1 VIVVADTTPL
11 LYLSRIGQ
19 LELLRALYQQIV
31 VPETVWREAVVARP
45 DETGVE
51 SLRDAA
57 WIVISDQA
65 ERAGVEHSLE
75 EALDA
80 GEAAAITLAQLLGA
94 TVLLIDERKG
104 RAAARERGLNVRG
117 TLGVLVEARRAG
129 HVPSLRAMLDALR
142 MQGFRVAPALVSEAL
157 RQVGEE

>member
-19 LELLRALYQQIV
+19 LKLLRVLYQQIV
-31 VPETVWREAVVARP
+31 VPETVWREAVIARP
-45 DETGVE
+45 GEVGVE

-57 WIVISDQA
+57 WIVITDQA

-104 RAAARERGLNVRG
+104 RAAARELGLKVRG

-129 HVPSLRAMLDALR
+129 LVPSLAAMLDALR
-142 MQGFRVAPALVSEAL
+142 TQGFRVAPALVSEAL

>member
-1 VIVVADTTPL
+1 MIVVADTTPL

-31 VPETVWREAVVARP
+31 VPETVWREAVIARP
-45 DETGVE
+45 DAVGVE
-51 SLRDAA
+51 SLRNAA

-104 RAAARERGLNVRG
+104 RAVARERGLNVRG

-129 HVPSLRAMLDALR
+129 HVPSLRSMLDALR
-142 MQGFRVAPALVSEAL
+142 TQGFRVAPALVSEAL